1 MDLNAPD
8 TYGHTPIYYAAKEN
22 RLNIIHELIK
32 NGANLNIRDLICGQT
47 PLFYA
52 VSAGHL

>member
-1 MDLNAPD
+1 MDLNDPD
-8 TYGHTPIYYAAKEN
+8 SYGHTPIYFAAKEN

>member
-1 MDLNAPD
+1 MDLNDPD
-8 TYGHTPIYYAAKEN
+8 SYGQTPIYYAAKEN

-32 NGANLNIRDLICGQT
+32 NGANLNVRDLIAGQT

-52 VSAGHL
+52 ANAGHL